1 MTEPLTFGSLF
12 SGIGGIDLGLERAG
26 LICKWQSEIDSYSS
40 RVLGKHWPNV
50 PNHGDITKMQTDQIE
65 KVDLICGG
73 FPCQDI
79 SLAGKGAGLK
89 GERSG
94 LFYEFIRI
102 VRGIRP
108 QYLLLENVAA
118 LLVRG
123 LDDVLGTLAALGY
136 DCEWHCIPA
145 AAIGAPH
152 RRDRIFIL
160 AYSNDV
166 GSKIRH
172 AKCCKS
178 ASEKKTNHAVSLS
191 TIMADA
197 DGSGLQRSHS
207 QKLSKCTRKRFAR
220 TRSSLQRFDKECAQW
235 EFEPGVGRVANGISS
250 RVDRLKGLGN
260 AVVPQIAEWIG
271 LTFFRGENDL

>member
-26 LICKWQSEIDSYSS
+26 LICQWQSEIDSYSS
-40 RVLGKHWPNV
+40 RVLKKHWPNV

-73 FPCQDI
+73 FPCQDL
-79 SLAGKGAGLK
+79 SVAGKGAGLK

-94 LFYEFIRI
+94 LFYELTRI

-123 LDDVLGTLAALGY
+123 LDDVLGSLAALRY

-152 RRDRIFIL
+152 RRDRLFIIGKK
-160 AYSNDV
+160 N
-166 GSKIRH
+166 I
-172 AKCCKS
+172 KS
-178 ASEKKTNHAVSLS
+178 CSAV
-191 TIMADA
+191 ADA
-197 DGSGLQRSHS
+197 YCDGCEKNAKQKPKPGGASRLEVFTPPQRQKNLFCQLQQFRNDC
-207 QKLSKCTRKRFAR
+207 KWWAT
-220 TRSSLQRFDKECAQW
+220 
-235 EFEPGVGRVANGISS
+235 EPGVGRVANGIPN
-250 RVDRLKGLGN
+250 RVDRIRGLGN